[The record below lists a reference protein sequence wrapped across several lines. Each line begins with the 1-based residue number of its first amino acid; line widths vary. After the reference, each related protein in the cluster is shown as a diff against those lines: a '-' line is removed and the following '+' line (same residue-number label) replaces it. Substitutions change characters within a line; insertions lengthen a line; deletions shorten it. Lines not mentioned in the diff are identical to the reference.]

1 MKKKTKSTHTKP
13 KSFQS
18 TRFIVEQ
25 DDELLP
31 FLLSNINKSRNS
43 VKSILTRGQVTVDNK
58 PTTKH
63 NYPLKKGDVVSIQ
76 SNESLMKEKALIG
89 LTVLYED
96 DNIIVIDKEAGLLS
110 VATDKG
116 NEPTAH
122 NQLMGY
128 VKRDHPKNRVFIVH
142 RLDKDTSGVM
152 LFAKKES
159 VKHALQ
165 DSWKESVQERLYT
178 ALVEGKVKK
187 ENGTI
192 TSWLTESKTF
202 KVYSSSN
209 DNGGKKA
216 TTHYKVIRQTSDYS
230 LLEVSLETGRKNQI
244 RVHMESIGHP
254 IVGDKKYSAK
264 SNPLKRLGLH
274 ATTLVFTHPITGK
287 KMVFKSKVPRSF
299 IKKLNKNI

>member
-1 MKKKTKSTHTKP
+1 MKKNKSKKPTKSNGFQQTK
-13 KSFQS
+13 F
-18 TRFIVEQ
+18 TVTE
-25 DDELLP
+25 DAELLP
-31 FLLSNINKSRNS
+31 FLLININKSRNS
-43 VKSILTRGQVTVDNK
+43 VKSILTRGQVAVNGK

-63 NYPLKKGDVVSIQ
+63 NDKLVSGDVVSIQ
-76 SNESLMKEKALIG
+76 SNESLMKEKALVG
-89 LTVLYED
+89 LSVVYED
-96 DNIIVIDKEAGLLS
+96 DDIIVIDKEAGLLS

-128 VKRDHPKNRVFIVH
+128 VKRDHPKNRIYIVH

-159 VKHALQ
+159 VKHKLQ
-165 DSWKESVQERLYT
+165 ETWKDSVQERLYT
-178 ALVEGKVKK
+178 ALVEGEVTKDK
-187 ENGTI
+187 GTI

-202 KVYSSSN
+202 KVYSN
-209 DNGGKKA
+209 PHDNGGKKA
-216 TTHYKVIRQTSDYS
+216 VSHYKVTRKNNDYS
-230 LLEVSLETGRKNQI
+230 LLEVSLDTGRKNQI

-254 IVGDKKYSAK
+254 IVGDKKYGAT

-274 ATTLVFTHPITGK
+274 ATTLVFTHPTTGK

-299 IKKLNKNI
+299 IKKTQASK

>member
-1 MKKKTKSTHTKP
+1 MKKKTKSKHIKP

-18 TRFIVEQ
+18 TRFTVEQ

-31 FLLSNINKSRNS
+31 FLLTHINKSRNA
-43 VKSILTRGQVTVDNK
+43 VKSILTRGQVEVNNT

-63 NYPLKKGDVVSIQ
+63 NYKLTSGDVVSIQ

-89 LTVLYED
+89 LTVVYED
-96 DNIIVIDKEAGLLS
+96 DDIIVIDKEEGLLS

-142 RLDKDTSGVM
+142 RLDKDTSGIM

-159 VKHALQ
+159 VKRALQ
-165 DSWKESVQERLYT
+165 DSWKESVKERIYT

-202 KVYSSSN
+202 KVYSSPH

-216 TTHYKVIRQTSDYS
+216 ITHYKVTRQNNDYS

-244 RVHMESIGHP
+244 RVHMQSIGHP
-254 IVGDKKYSAK
+254 IVGDKKYGAT

-274 ATTLVFTHPITGK
+274 ATTLVFNHPTTGK
-287 KMVFKSKVPRSF
+287 KMVFKSKIPRSF
-299 IKKLNKNI
+299 IKKTQVSK